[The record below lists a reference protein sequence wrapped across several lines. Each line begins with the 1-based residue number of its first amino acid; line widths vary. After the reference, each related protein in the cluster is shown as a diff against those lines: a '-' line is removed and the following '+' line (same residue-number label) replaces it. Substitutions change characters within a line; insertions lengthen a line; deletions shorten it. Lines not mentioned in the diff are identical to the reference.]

1 MEWWFGEIVDHVL
14 KMEFVALDDR
24 IFTKYEL
31 NVDNFLAQE
40 ELIETI
46 QNLDLS
52 QKNMY
57 EIVLVGNRKF
67 TIEPR
72 QILKLIASNNVL
84 KIKDNTQ
91 IGFDIEEIA
100 KQNNLRGV
108 FVRKMIEKCKDGKY
122 TEQQIK
128 KAIELGLE
136 VM

>member
-1 MEWWFGEIVDHVL
+1 
-14 KMEFVALDDR
+14 MEFVPLDNR

>member
-1 MEWWFGEIVDHVL
+1 
-14 KMEFVALDDR
+14 MEFVPLDNR

-100 KQNNLRGV
+100 KQNNLRGL
-108 FVRKMIEKCKDGKY
+108 FVRKMIEKCNDGKY

-128 KAIELGLE
+128 KAIELGL
-136 VM
+136 